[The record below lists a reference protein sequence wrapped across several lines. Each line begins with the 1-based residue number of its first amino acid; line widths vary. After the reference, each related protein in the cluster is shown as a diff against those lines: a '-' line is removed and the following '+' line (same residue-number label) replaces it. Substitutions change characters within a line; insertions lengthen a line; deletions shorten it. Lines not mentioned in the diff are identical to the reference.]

1 MFSYATW
8 VAYRSNEADN
18 ALIAKKLDE
27 GGEMSPEQDGMT
39 AKLPTVPHPRMPR
52 DFEPDYAIQR
62 YWSGAGLW
70 RTWDCAYTRV
80 EADNLLAYYKK
91 RYGQRCEWRLAKFMY
106 G

>member
-1 MFSYATW
+1 
-8 VAYRSNEADN
+8 
-18 ALIAKKLDE
+18 
-27 GGEMSPEQDGMT
+27 MSLEPDGTT
-39 AKLPTVPHPRMPR
+39 AQPAVVVPTVTHPHMHC

-62 YWSGAGLW
+62 YSSGAGFW

-91 RYGQRCEWRLAKFMY
+91 RYGQRCEWRLAKIIY